1 MLFTSDTFDNY
12 LNGPL
17 VVACTLTQAG
27 KSIHTSVGIHVCVC
41 VCVTQHWSQAA
52 EPANFTELE
61 DSAISPQQLLL

>member
-41 VCVTQHWSQAA
+41 VCVTQQEVKVIS
-52 EPANFTELE
+52 LE
-61 DSAISPQQLLL
+61 QCSFFPITPFSSSSPY